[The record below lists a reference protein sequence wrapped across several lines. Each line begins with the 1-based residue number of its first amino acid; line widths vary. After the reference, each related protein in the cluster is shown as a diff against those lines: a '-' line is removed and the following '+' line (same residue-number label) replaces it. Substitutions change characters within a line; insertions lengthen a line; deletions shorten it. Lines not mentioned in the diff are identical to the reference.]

1 MDSSSI
7 FKPYCTYECI
17 RGDKQSVIKNSIGRQ
32 LPYIIN
38 FKNSTCQVFDVELE
52 RITHAYTFPD
62 GCILIDVDYFPTT
75 DGRFGFLI
83 GVEDSNMIWGSEH
96 FIAALSIVPD
106 SPTMAITGLMEIPNR
121 ITVVKTL
128 FSNVD
133 MKEGKENGSLGL
145 HHRLLE
151 WPHVI
156 AIGCKSTKCYLT
168 SLMKG
173 NTPKENSTVQ
183 IPKKRML
190 DLLAGFVN
198 DDIFTYSCDD
208 GAYRE
213 YPTSGVY
220 VSALALMPRSRT
232 LLVGLS
238 MGGILA
244 ASLNPSNQMELLE
257 LRHDR
262 LIHEIAPME
271 PEDDPDKYEYFIA
284 AVDRSSNHSIMIQLW
299 RGSFIKDGVVDSEKY
314 NGVKFHVTLE
324 HKIRF
329 GERWLSVKTIVSE
342 RGSSDGLVQRRRNDS
357 SMDCSVLNTTQNF
370 GCTSNRSNV
379 FLAYERLA
387 AQTSSTG
394 LPTFVVEASI
404 FDIDA
409 WYYKRVPGRVV
420 PDNSVLRQC
429 PFMSCIRS
437 EISSLHVNDIGILT
451 LDSTSMSRFNS
462 MISDADQLFYPSS
475 MSYGLV
481 FVAENNRISWMK
493 IQSIQET
500 ILEKCSEKL
509 PWIIRSPELMASH
522 IIAAGLIRK
531 SILTGSPNA
540 SASESI
546 GDDQTMPMN
555 IRVVLNAMMYYG
567 KIEEFTGLIKK
578 TDLSDKI
585 KIEVADWAFFEAVDY
600 KRIISDRTV
609 SLFQGSTCSLS
620 PLAEE
625 TVNQGIKLF
634 RIVYEYIKS
643 CSIRVADAARLR
655 SVAHSVKCML
665 NHTKL
670 VSRFINVGIVP
681 VNHQDQQSMR
691 QMHEQR
697 KRSALINRTALPVQ
711 VAVRNMHR
719 LASGAQFW
727 NDSPHDNWYPP
738 TPLDLLESVL
748 NLAIPERIKREI
760 VIQYIYDWLRAN
772 PYHSEKTD
780 NQLALEIIKVMTN
793 QMLEVDLEKIYFA
806 MDQEKSVLKENA
818 KERSSEKISD
828 KNIFSMDEEG
838 ITYEQLWRGEA
849 YMSATVKQTDIE
861 KFKQRMNSQSEKD
874 KKVPTFDP
882 ETEKFYQAFLF
893 ENQRYDLM
901 SSEAIE
907 SHQLLSNFIPA
918 TIHKNKKTASQKS
931 SKEREIERS
940 VKEMF
945 EKQQKKDE
953 ESMPEMF
960 ATVDKN
966 GRKRRSEANEM
977 GTSPTT
983 FVPPTAKRIQQ
994 REPEKVQENENHEPE
1009 TSAKNCTLSQMI
1021 ATPARYY
1028 KRPVEPIDMASP
1040 TETQKLPI
1048 LPKQNS
1054 ILKTA
1059 KALQSPSR
1067 GRIRF
1072 HASVRKGIN
1081 DSIEAVED
1089 EPNDLEENPSETPKI
1104 NFAIIEDDEEADTL
1118 TVRRSRSISKPN
1130 ETEKVEAELFEVL
1143 DELKEQTL
1151 EAQMDEE
1158 ESHASTV
1165 IREKQMDQDT
1175 VDKVSPSEI
1184 QVQNAQLQNIN
1195 ADIVPGE
1202 VVESVEMEYGEPE
1215 WDGIERSFE
1224 VQKDEDCELSSPLK
1238 LPSFEED
1245 TAAVEMETD
1254 PAQDIALDRTFEV
1267 QEDEETH
1274 PLGDAELSYDSNTFV
1289 VRRDEESVVQKPSS
1303 ENAEDVERPPSA
1315 NTRSKVRSREVQSR
1329 SVTPVDVGNETSGT
1343 KSAEDNDQVSPEK
1356 PKTKGK
1362 SPSRSS
1368 SVTRSSSRTRTR
1380 CNTENEQKQED
1391 ETTKTLSTG
1400 RITRSRTNSRSQTP
1414 ARQPDKIA
1422 TSVHQPSSETTTAT
1436 NGENSNNAIATP
1448 SKRGTRRTPAR
1459 SSSVAPESAT
1469 PNVSAKKP
1477 TRVVSAPTT
1486 PRRAGKPAVV
1496 ESGSVQS
1503 ATKKSA
1509 TRLPVV
1515 PEETSSEEP
1524 AKRSRGRSRTATLK
1538 AIPESGEG
1546 EQAMTT
1552 PKRGRPR
1559 NNSTS
1564 SATAASSSAP
1574 TTPKRGRK
1582 PAAAVP
1588 TLEEVTEEPEQEQ
1601 SNSVRRS
1608 ARRLQQKP

>member
-7 FKPYCTYECI
+7 FKPYCTYECV

-52 RITHAYTFPD
+52 RVTHAYTFPD

-83 GVEDSNMIWGSEH
+83 GVEDSNMTWGSEH

-190 DLLAGFVN
+190 DLLAGFVT

-244 ASLNPSNQMELLE
+244 ASLNSSNQMELLE

-284 AVDRSSNHSIMIQLW
+284 AVDRSSKHSIMIQLW
-299 RGSFIKDGVVDSEKY
+299 RGSFIKDGVADSDKY
-314 NGVKFHVTLE
+314 NGVKFHVTIE

-342 RGSSDGLVQRRRNDS
+342 RGSLDGLVQRRRNDS

-387 AQTSSTG
+387 SQTSSTE

-420 PDNSVLRQC
+420 LDDSVLRQC

-437 EISSLHVNDIGILT
+437 DISSLHVNDIGILT

-531 SILTGSPNA
+531 GILTGSPNA

-555 IRVVLNAMMYYG
+555 LRVVLNAMMYYG
-567 KIEEFTGLIKK
+567 KIEEFTGLIKQK
-578 TDLSDKI
+578 DLSDKI

-655 SVAHSVKCML
+655 SVAQSVKCML

-748 NLAIPERIKREI
+748 NLAIPERIKREV
-760 VIQYIYDWLRAN
+760 VIQYVYDWLRAN

-806 MDQEKSVLKENA
+806 MDQEKSVLKESV
-818 KERSSEKISD
+818 KERSSEKISE
-828 KNIFSMDEEG
+828 KNIFSTDEEG

-849 YMSATVKQTDIE
+849 YMAATVKQTDIE

-966 GRKRRSEANEM
+966 ARKRRSEANEV

-994 REPEKVQENENHEPE
+994 KEPEKVLENVNTEPE

-1040 TETQKLPI
+1040 TEIQKLPI

-1081 DSIEAVED
+1081 DSIEAIED

-1118 TVRRSRSISKPN
+1118 TVRRSRSISKPH
-1130 ETEKVEAELFEVL
+1130 ETEKVENEQFEVL
-1143 DELKEQTL
+1143 DELEDKTL
-1151 EAQMDEE
+1151 EAQVDEE

-1165 IREKQMDQDT
+1165 LREEQMEQDT
-1175 VDKVSPSEI
+1175 VNEVQPSEI
-1184 QVQNAQLQNIN
+1184 QVQNAQLPNIN
-1195 ADIVPGE
+1195 AEIVPDE

-1224 VQKDEDCELSSPLK
+1224 VQKDEDCELSSPPK
-1238 LPSFEED
+1238 LPRFEED
-1245 TAAVEMETD
+1245 TAVVEMETD

-1267 QEDEETH
+1267 QEDEEPQ

-1289 VRRDEESVVQKPSS
+1289 VRKDEESVVTKPSS
-1303 ENAEDVERPPSA
+1303 ENDEDVERPPSA
-1315 NTRSKVRSREVQSR
+1315 NTRSKVRSREVRSR
-1329 SVTPVDVGNETSGT
+1329 SVTPVDVENKTSGT
-1343 KSAEDNDQVSPEK
+1343 NSAVDNYQVSPEK

-1391 ETTKTLSTG
+1391 ETTKALSTG

-1414 ARQPDKIA
+1414 ARQPQVPQA
-1422 TSVHQPSSETTTAT
+1422 SSEATTTT
-1436 NGENSNNAIATP
+1436 LGENSNNATIATP

-1459 SSSVAPESAT
+1459 SSSAAPESAT
-1469 PNVSAKKP
+1469 PKVSAKKP

-1486 PRRAGKPAVV
+1486 PRRTGKTEVV
-1496 ESGSVQS
+1496 ESESVKS

-1509 TRLPVV
+1509 KRLPVV

-1524 AKRSRGRSRTATLK
+1524 AKRSRGRPRTATLT
-1538 AIPESGEG
+1538 AIPENGEG

-1564 SATAASSSAP
+1564 STTTASSSAP
-1574 TTPKRGRK
+1574 
-1582 PAAAVP
+1582 
-1588 TLEEVTEEPEQEQ
+1588 EQEP
-1601 SNSVRRS
+1601 STSVRRS